1 MESTTFVGVND
12 QNYRN
17 PAFEPL
23 LDVVGIAA
31 FYNPDRGEINWAL
44 QTTLRNVIFNYEEGR
59 QKPFIGVPRMPS
71 LADDMIAGYELV
83 PRPEMPTYLDGNVL
97 RHVLP
102 EVSLYINGE
111 LMPVEDSE
119 IELHGP
125 PGETLE
131 IHLYLWPYKELRFS
145 YASPAV

>member
-1 MESTTFVGVND
+1 MENATFVGI
-12 QNYRN
+12 NYLN
-17 PAFEPL
+17 YTDPAFEPL

-31 FYNPDRGEINWAL
+31 FYTPDRGEINWAL
-44 QTTLRNVIFNYEEGR
+44 QTSLRDVIFNHEQGS
-59 QKPFIGVPRMPS
+59 QKPFIGVARMPS
-71 LADDMIAGYELV
+71 LADDMIAGNELV
-83 PRPEMPTYLDGNVL
+83 PRPDMPTYLEGNVL

-102 EVSLYINGE
+102 DANLYINGD
-111 LMPVEDSE
+111 LMLVEDSE

-125 PGETLE
+125 PGATLE